1 MAQRQDTS
9 RRNLSDTQTV
19 SRRNDVIRCEICG
32 EDYATTYKRCPFCDG
47 RSGGAVTGRRAAR
60 NTRGGGYGG
69 PVSPLQIVYVV
80 VSLILIIAALYIVF
94 SKVGPL
100 LFPKDPGSSSSS
112 VSSSQSGTPSGNSS
126 ADVSQPGSSSGDS
139 STGDVSTPPVVM
151 VEAISLSRTDFTL
164 NPSERY
170 QILVAVSPST
180 VTEPVKWSSSDTSLA
195 TVDENGWVVNV
206 NTTGEKKK
214 VVITATCGDREA
226 TCDVYCKSNAAP
238 QQPSTGGQGDGAVVG
253 QTGTVVNAG
262 GGLNIRSGPGS
273 NYEKIASTS
282 NGAKVTILEDCGNG
296 WYKIDYGNGK
306 VGYVSADFIS
316 VK

>member
-9 RRNLSDTQTV
+9 RRDLNDTQTI
-19 SRRNDVIRCEICG
+19 SRRNDVIRCENCG
-32 EDYATTYKRCPFCDG
+32 EDYAVTYKRCPFCDG
-47 RSGGAVTGRRAAR
+47 RSGGSPTGRRAAR

-69 PVSPLQIVYVV
+69 PVSPLQVVYVV

-94 SKVGPL
+94 TKVGPL
-100 LFPKDPGSSSSS
+100 LFPKEPGGSSSAPGT
-112 VSSSQSGTPSGNSS
+112 SQSDTPSGSS
-126 ADVSQPGSSSGDS
+126 SGDVSQPGASSEPAGSQTED
-139 STGDVSTPPVVM
+139 PPAVL

-164 NPSERY
+164 NPGERY
-170 QILVAVSPST
+170 QILAAVSPAS
-180 VTEPVKWSSSDTSLA
+180 VTEPVKWTSSDTSLA

-206 NTTGEKKK
+206 NTSGEKKK
-214 VVITATCGDREA
+214 VVITASCGNREV

-238 QQPSTGGQGDGAVVG
+238 QQPSSGGQGEGAVAGQVG
-253 QTGTVVNAG
+253 VVINASN
-262 GGLNIRSGPGS
+262 GLNIRSGPGS
-273 NYEKIASTS
+273 SYEKIASAT
-282 NGAKVTILEDCGNG
+282 NGTKVNILEDAGNG

>member
-19 SRRNDVIRCEICG
+19 SRRNDVIRCSNCG

-47 RSGGAVTGRRAAR
+47 RSGGSSTGRRAAR

-100 LFPKDPGSSSSS
+100 LFPKNPGSSSSS
-112 VSSSQSGTPSGNSS
+112 VSSSQSGAPSGSI
-126 ADVSQPGSSSGDS
+126 ADTSQPGGSSGDA

-151 VEAISLSRTDFTL
+151 VEAIVLSRTDFTL

-170 QILVAVSPST
+170 QILAAVSPNT
-180 VTEPVKWSSSDTSLA
+180 VTEPVVWTSSDTSLA

-206 NTTGEKKK
+206 NTTGEKQK
-214 VVITATCGDREA
+214 VIITATCGNREV

-238 QQPSTGGQGDGAVVG
+238 QQPSTGGQGNGAVVG
-253 QTGTVVNAG
+253 QIGTVVNAG